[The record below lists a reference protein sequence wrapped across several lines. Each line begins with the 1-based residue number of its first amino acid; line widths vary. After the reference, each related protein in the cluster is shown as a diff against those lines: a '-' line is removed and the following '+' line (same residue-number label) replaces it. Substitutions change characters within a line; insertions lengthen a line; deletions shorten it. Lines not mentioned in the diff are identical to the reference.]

1 MKAELREQLYGNELR
16 TKHEFEAAPSF
27 TSRLGMLEYQLAE
40 NTTGV
45 SKNHRANLAMVTQEY
60 STFKSSLK
68 TYQARVIALHSA
80 LEKSQIPY
88 TKSRLDWKE
97 D

>member
-1 MKAELREQLYGNELR
+1 
-16 TKHEFEAAPSF
+16 
-27 TSRLGMLEYQLAE
+27 
-40 NTTGV
+40 
-45 SKNHRANLAMVTQEY
+45 MVVQEY
-60 STFKSSLK
+60 ATFKTNLK

-80 LEKSQIPY
+80 LEKAQIPY